1 MPCEIKELVINTT
14 INEESN
20 LDSGSGNEISGDQL
34 NENYL
39 IELINREISRAKPK
53 IINDCIDH
61 FNENNRLISQR

>member
-1 MPCEIKELVINTT
+1 MPCEIKELVVNTT

-20 LDSGSGNEISGDQL
+20 SNSISGSPGNGEQL
-34 NENYL
+34 NEAYL
-39 IELINREISRAKPK
+39 IDLINREISRAKSK